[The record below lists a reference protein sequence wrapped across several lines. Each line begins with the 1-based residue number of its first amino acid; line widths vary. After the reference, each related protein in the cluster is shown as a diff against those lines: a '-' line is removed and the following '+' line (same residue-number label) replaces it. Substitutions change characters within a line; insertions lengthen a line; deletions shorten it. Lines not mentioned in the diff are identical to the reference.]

1 MERSAKDTAKVI
13 ITNALQGANGG
24 DAPAENIA
32 ELYALMN
39 DENDEVLMAHV
50 NALVNIFTKAQEQLI
65 NEREARLREEK
76 EC

>member
-24 DAPAENIA
+24 DAPAENVA

>member
-39 DENDEVLMAHV
+39 DENDEILMTHV
-50 NALVNIFTKAQEQLI
+50 NALVNIFTRAQVQLI